1 MDPPSPARYSPTQKS
16 EAIAISTLQNL
27 LDKDRQDI
35 NKIVYSFNSQD
46 KKPDIDG
53 NIIILNENGAP
64 LCTLEVQVKKIK
76 DKDENNLKIQCP
88 LSLFGYA
95 NGPTLNPVL
104 LIGVNTHN
112 NIAYWIHI
120 NRTLFD
126 VVCAR
131 IKESQKTIVLNFDK
145 SHIIDGVNRKYIEK
159 WQEIYYHNQLK
170 FTNYEIL
177 QAKFKSIEEAYS
189 LLKQFS
195 NPLIGT
201 QQPELVFIHR
211 YLDRLNYLLDTK
223 YQIVKKIYFRDSW
236 KVGLAYQ
243 NFTEESSTYSHYPI
257 QYDMNDV
264 QIKLIDDKW
273 INKSNYDLI
282 STSHHNPIIQ
292 DPTAHATKYIHEKVQ
307 TIVKNRLLDHRV
319 NEKLSNEY
327 VIAFLDKFH
336 LQMGL
341 EEKDVYTIEEIE
353 TGFFKYL
360 PLWTDEAF
368 QFIKTPH
375 LLTGRGY
382 HDPGSYIV
390 YIPPKERDLIHQRVE
405 KRLLEGDEIPSIRLG
420 NREYPFGIFMQ
431 MFTYLKSINL
441 NKVSRI
447 YEKKDYFRHRDVS
460 NSIFNVYSEKAF
472 EDTLSI
478 VLENIKEIY
487 PSIVRRNFPF
497 FAENSLLFQGAN
509 LIIVTFEFR
518 EICPPMGPFHS
529 IRMYFL
535 KSLIPN
541 DTIIVDLFKQELIK
555 KNPDFLGLNHKPYEI
570 EYNEN
575 RYKLLINFGITDE
588 IFSDTP
594 CFDLLYKLLKFDL
607 EQNTKR
613 F

>member
-223 YQIVKKIYFRDSW
+223 YQIVKKIYFRDS
-236 KVGLAYQ
+236 
-243 NFTEESSTYSHYPI
+243 
-257 QYDMNDV
+257 
-264 QIKLIDDKW
+264 
-273 INKSNYDLI
+273 
-282 STSHHNPIIQ
+282 
-292 DPTAHATKYIHEKVQ
+292 
-307 TIVKNRLLDHRV
+307 
-319 NEKLSNEY
+319 
-327 VIAFLDKFH
+327 
-336 LQMGL
+336 
-341 EEKDVYTIEEIE
+341 
-353 TGFFKYL
+353 
-360 PLWTDEAF
+360 
-368 QFIKTPH
+368 
-375 LLTGRGY
+375 
-382 HDPGSYIV
+382 
-390 YIPPKERDLIHQRVE
+390 
-405 KRLLEGDEIPSIRLG
+405 
-420 NREYPFGIFMQ
+420 
-431 MFTYLKSINL
+431 
-441 NKVSRI
+441 
-447 YEKKDYFRHRDVS
+447 
-460 NSIFNVYSEKAF
+460 
-472 EDTLSI
+472 
-478 VLENIKEIY
+478 
-487 PSIVRRNFPF
+487 
-497 FAENSLLFQGAN
+497 
-509 LIIVTFEFR
+509 
-518 EICPPMGPFHS
+518 
-529 IRMYFL
+529 
-535 KSLIPN
+535 
-541 DTIIVDLFKQELIK
+541 
-555 KNPDFLGLNHKPYEI
+555 
-570 EYNEN
+570 
-575 RYKLLINFGITDE
+575 
-588 IFSDTP
+588 
-594 CFDLLYKLLKFDL
+594 
-607 EQNTKR
+607 
-613 F
+613 